1 VGENKNCRNQHRYSA
16 WKQKKAKTTTT
27 TTTTKQNKHE
37 NKQTAQKTT

>member
-27 TTTTKQNKHE
+27 TTTKQNKHE